1 MKRWLRDVD
10 IFSKDYLIVPINQ
23 TAHWYIVI
31 IQYHNHVL
39 TEGDLIS
46 DDDEDNQD
54 LRLKSKK
61 KKTNNHST
69 VKNSKKPSE
78 TIQIEDEIDE
88 ILVNKDESNK
98 SITPKNP
105 SQKPTIIMFDSLRAG
120 SKNRVAA
127 TLREFLQLE
136 YDHKKTLPV
145 GSLGRKV
152 FNLDTIPAIE
162 AAVPQQPN
170 YFDCGLYILQY
181 MESFFAHRSPTI
193 DYQSPTTYANW
204 CEKTS
209 MGSSKRKQIF
219 DVINQHVI
227 SKEE

>member
-1 MKRWLRDVD
+1 VKRWLRDVD

-39 TEGDLIS
+39 TESDLIS
-46 DDDEDNQD
+46 DDEDNHD

-78 TIQIEDEIDE
+78 TIKID
-88 ILVNKDESNK
+88 DESNK

-145 GSLGRKV
+145 GSLDRKV

-204 CEKTS
+204 CENTS